1 MKVTNQM
8 NTCLTK
14 SQTKGLDIALSH
26 LYADNKP
33 AAKRV
38 LESLI
43 RAAAKEKQQ
52 SELVYRFNAANK
64 LHQITLWSNG
74 VE

>member
-1 MKVTNQM
+1 MKVTKQM
-8 NTCLTK
+8 KTCLTK
-14 SQTKGLDIALSH
+14 SQINGLDIALSH
-26 LYADNKP
+26 LYSDNKP
-33 AAKRV
+33 AAKRI

-43 RAAAKEKQQ
+43 RAALKEKQQ

-74 VE
+74 AE